1 MLKKFWY
8 KGAALVVLTGTVLS
22 LGLGGGCLSAVIQ
35 RILIATA
42 FD

>member
-8 KGAALVVLTGTVLS
+8 KGAALVMTGAVLS
-22 LGLGGGCLSAVIQ
+22 LGLGDGCLSAIIQ
-35 RILIATA
+35 RILVAVS